1 MGRMKDLI
9 EGHISQ
15 RQSALASE
23 TMAEGPKLAAAFEAA
38 WDNGRTVC
46 FCGNGGSAG
55 NANHL
60 AYDFLYGAGTSRGV
74 GLRVES
80 LSANSAVLTCLAN
93 DIGYGE
99 IYSEQSRVKA
109 NAKDVLVVF
118 SGNGNSL
125 NVIRALEV
133 GKSMGMETF
142 AVLGY
147 SGGKCKAIAKH
158 TIHFEIN
165 DMQVAEDLPLVVFHM
180 VMQCLVSK
188 S

>member
-1 MGRMKDLI
+1 MKELI
-9 EGHISQ
+9 EIYNSQ
-15 RQSALASE
+15 SQSALTSE
-23 TMAEGPKLAAAFEAA
+23 TMAEVPKLAAAFEAA
-38 WDNGRTVC
+38 WHNGRTVY
-46 FCGNGGSAG
+46 FCGNGGSAV

-60 AYDFLYGAGTSRGV
+60 ANDFLNGVGTSRCV

-80 LSANSAVLTCLAN
+80 LSANSAALTCLAN

-99 IYSEQSRVKA
+99 LYSVQLRVKA
-109 NAKDVLVVF
+109 NANAVLVVF
-118 SGNGNSL
+118 SGSGNSL

-133 GKSMGMETF
+133 ANSMGMETF

-158 TIHFEIN
+158 SIHFEIN
-165 DMQVAEDLPLVVFHM
+165 DMQVAEDLQLVVFRM
-180 VMQCLVSK
+180 VMQYLVSK